1 MPFLATILLKVKGQ
15 ERRGGRGRVTVTVI
29 SSSGKWAG
37 QGLVSRSASIGVGLS
52 EGCKAKGKDS
62 QDRQRGVEWMIRRIN
77 AGNRATSLFFSRTL
91 SPSLTS
97 FPHHR
102 TFLLP
107 VSSSSL
113 SFSHQLFLL
122 QALFLAWR
130 RGRCRWAWQTPARW
144 LSAGPATPPGPW
156 RSSWWPG
163 TSLLAHQQVGDVHF
177 RASRGLTCAD
187 SNLLSFLSPPLP
199 GMQPGTE
206 ASQGFPLTASPSGSN
221 AAGTIVPIIVN
232 TARKW
237 TQKNV
242 SLCWEHKEHA
252 DLWAGWLTSKWDDF
266 PSGSGLQEGRVRGT
280 RTAVYSSTN
289 MPNASTSPNQ
299 NQPARQKEEDQ
310 IGHQGASFKVKVSK
324 DLFCPELALFIRRE
338 ASRTWLTLKTPWIP
352 FAFVKWFPRETE
364 TLSSIYYA
372 QLSNF
377 ILIEDE
383 ILQLNSQLQNYQNS
397 SETEPTSCLNIS
409 GRNKN
414 KKGNLIIW
422 LKC

>member
-1 MPFLATILLKVKGQ
+1 
-15 ERRGGRGRVTVTVI
+15 
-29 SSSGKWAG
+29 
-37 QGLVSRSASIGVGLS
+37 
-52 EGCKAKGKDS
+52 
-62 QDRQRGVEWMIRRIN
+62 
-77 AGNRATSLFFSRTL
+77 
-91 SPSLTS
+91 
-97 FPHHR
+97 
-102 TFLLP
+102 
-107 VSSSSL
+107 
-113 SFSHQLFLL
+113 
-122 QALFLAWR
+122 
-130 RGRCRWAWQTPARW
+130 
-144 LSAGPATPPGPW
+144 
-156 RSSWWPG
+156 
-163 TSLLAHQQVGDVHF
+163 
-177 RASRGLTCAD
+177 
-187 SNLLSFLSPPLP
+187 
-199 GMQPGTE
+199 MQPGTE

-242 SLCWEHKEHA
+242 SLCWEHIEHA

-266 PSGSGLQEGRVRGT
+266 PSGSGLQEGRVRET
-280 RTAVYSSTN
+280 RTAVYSSAN
-289 MPNASTSPNQ
+289 LPNASTSPNQ
-299 NQPARQKEEDQ
+299 DQPARQKEEDQ

-352 FAFVKWFPRETE
+352 FTFVKWFPRETE

-414 KKGNLIIW
+414 KKRQFDNMIEMLIYVLGRRCYVKREW
-422 LKC
+422 TEWGELFS